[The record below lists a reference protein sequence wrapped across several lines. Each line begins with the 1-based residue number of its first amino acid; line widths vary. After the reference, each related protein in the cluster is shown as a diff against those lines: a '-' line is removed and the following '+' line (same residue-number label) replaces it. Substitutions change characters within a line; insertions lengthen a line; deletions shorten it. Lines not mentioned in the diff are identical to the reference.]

1 MNVEVQQGQS
11 AAQQLWQRGLRA
23 QLDGE
28 IDEAMRLYRTSL
40 ELHETAEAWAFL
52 GWGLSFQGQLDDA
65 VDACLRAIELDPGLG
80 NPYNDIGAYLVEQD
94 REDEAILWFQ
104 RAKEAE
110 RYDTPQFPYLNLARL
125 YIHRGH
131 LAAALLDLQIAELLA
146 PEDPRVAQLVC
157 RVGELMSEEQTLPI
171 LAEAS

>member
-1 MNVEVQQGQS
+1 MNVETHPSPS
-11 AAQQLWQRGLRA
+11 AARQLWQRGLRA

-52 GWGLSFQGQLDDA
+52 GWGLSFQGLLDDA

-94 REDEAILWFQ
+94 RDEEAVLWFQ

-125 YIHRGH
+125 HIHRGR
-131 LAAALLDLQIAELLA
+131 LAAALLELQVAELLA
-146 PEDPRVAQLVC
+146 PEDPRVAQLVA
-157 RVGELMSEEQTLPI
+157 RVGELMSEAQARP
-171 LAEAS
+171 LARAS

>member
-23 QLDGE
+23 QLEGE

-40 ELHETAEAWAFL
+40 ETHETAEAWAFL
-52 GWGLSFQGQLDDA
+52 GWGLSFQGQLEDA

-94 REDEAILWFQ
+94 REDEAVLWFQ

-110 RYDTPQFPYLNLARL
+110 RYETPQFPYLNLARL
-125 YIHRGH
+125 YIHRGR
-131 LAAALLDLQIAELLA
+131 LAASLLELQVAELLA
-146 PEDPRVAQLVC
+146 PEDPRVAQLVA
-157 RVGELMSEEQTLPI
+157 RVAELMSEQEPPL
-171 LAEAS
+171 LREAS

>member
-1 MNVEVQQGQS
+1 MNPEVHHS
-11 AAQQLWQRGLRA
+11 PTAAQQLWQRGLRA

-40 ELHETAEAWAFL
+40 EVQETAEAWAFL
-52 GWGLSFQGQLDDA
+52 GWGLSFQGHLDDA

-94 REDEAILWFQ
+94 RDEEAVLWFQ

-125 YIHRGH
+125 YIHRGR
-131 LAAALLDLQIAELLA
+131 LAGALLELQVAELLA
-146 PEDPRVAQLVC
+146 PEDPRVAQLVA
-157 RVGELMSEEQTLPI
+157 RVGELMAEQQEPVF
-171 LAEAS
+171 ARAS